1 MTNSPLILN
10 LDCDMYANNPQV
22 FIHAMCMLFSF
33 KNEEDAG
40 FIQFP
45 QAFYNGLKDDPFGN
59 QLANFYVCIFFL
71 ISYSLDLIWHD
82 MTGCT
87 VFDMNTSPIIS
98 CHVTNK
104 WHPKYKFKN
113 PTWFYHFNLFFMF
126 TSVSCKWNFG
136 NSRDFLRRI
145 KLFSQTKGYLWF
157 ISKW

>member
-71 ISYSLDLIWHD
+71 ISYSLDLI
-82 MTGCT
+82 
-87 VFDMNTSPIIS
+87 
-98 CHVTNK
+98 
-104 WHPKYKFKN
+104 
-113 PTWFYHFNLFFMF
+113 
-126 TSVSCKWNFG
+126 
-136 NSRDFLRRI
+136 
-145 KLFSQTKGYLWF
+145 
-157 ISKW
+157 